1 MTAVFFI
8 YFLYQI
14 SPQFE
19 RGYWSQQV
27 AMFSDRSACRALR
40 PKKSRKEV
48 MSRSGKE
55 NKLLG
60 SQIEYG
66 MLSEKRNNGTVIVD
80 ASKTMTDDS
89 GKLDITSK
97 HCDYSDTRDEGVNSF
112 RQHLT
117 GVGSPQQNDS
127 HFMKEK
133 NPNTMDN
140 SDRTGTM
147 MVNCDTKIDTTEFER
162 WQLSSP
168 IPWDV
173 KTPDCG
179 FERDTSKISEHFLF
193 QGKTPLSINRT
204 ILVYDTPGVS

>member
-1 MTAVFFI
+1 MTAVFLI
-8 YFLYQI
+8 LYFLYQI

-27 AMFSDRSACRALR
+27 AMFSTRSACRALR
-40 PKKSRKEV
+40 PKKRRKEV
-48 MSRSGKE
+48 MIRSRKE
-55 NKLLG
+55 NNLLG

-66 MLSEKRNNGTVIVD
+66 MLSEEKNNGTVILD
-80 ASKTMTDDS
+80 ASKTRTDDI
-89 GKLDITSK
+89 GKLDFTSK
-97 HCDYSDTRDEGVNSF
+97 QCDYSDTRDEWVNSF
-112 RQHLT
+112 RQKLT

-140 SDRTGTM
+140 SDRTGAM
-147 MVNCDTKIDTTEFER
+147 VVNCDTKNNTTKFER
-162 WQLSSP
+162 LSSP

-173 KTPDCG
+173 KTPDCS
-179 FERDTSKISEHFLF
+179 FERETSKISEHFLF